1 MSLKQ
6 LTQGIQNKRA
16 SVLVG
21 LLLLISDLAIIMC
34 SFYLATQIRR
44 ALIPYIGGVVFWPI
58 YKPLVFL
65 CMGFVALLFY
75 FNDLYPGFGKTA
87 VKEIEKTSTLL
98 TLVFLFLGGTT
109 YLLNAYEQFPRS
121 VFILA
126 WIIGIVFLPL
136 LRFFIR
142 NRILKYSWYGTP
154 VLFVTDGTAS
164 NSTLKALQNC
174 RRMGWNPL
182 AIYYLG
188 NDIQGLD
195 NFSIPII
202 SSWNT
207 FLDLKNEHKVNTVI
221 FSAEPN
227 QENSRRIRNL
237 SGEFKRVTLIIPY
250 YNLGSL
256 WVKPRDLEGY
266 MGLEVTY
273 HLLDTGS
280 KHIKRFIDIVGSIV
294 LLFFLS
300 PFFIVF
306 SLMVLIESSSP
317 VFFRQERLGR
327 NNKNF
332 SALKFRSMTTNA
344 EEELITFLE
353 NNPEAREEYEK
364 YHKLSVDPRITKIGR
379 ILRKYSLDELPQ
391 LWNVLRGEMSLVG
404 PRAYMPS
411 ELHEIGDFTGLILIV
426 RPGMTGWWQVM
437 GRHNTSFARR
447 LRMDEYYISNWS
459 LWMDLYII
467 YKTFWVV
474 LQGTGT

>member
-1 MSLKQ
+1 MRSKQ
-6 LTQGIQNKRA
+6 FQQNIYNKSA
-16 SVLVG
+16 PVFVG
-21 LLLLISDLAIIMC
+21 VLLLLSDLTVILG

-58 YKPLVFL
+58 YKPVVYL
-65 CMGFVALLFY
+65 CMGFVGILFY

-87 VKEIEKTSTLL
+87 VKEVEKTSTLL
-98 TLVFLFLGGTT
+98 TMVFLFLGGTT

-126 WIIGIVFLPL
+126 WILGIVFLPL
-136 LRFFIR
+136 LRFLIR
-142 NRILKYSWYGTP
+142 NRILKYSWYGIP
-154 VLFVTDGTAS
+154 VLYVTDGTGA
-164 NSTLKALQNC
+164 NSTLTALQNC

-182 AIYYLG
+182 AVFSLR

-195 NFSIPII
+195 NISIPII
-202 SSWNT
+202 SSWKT
-207 FLDLKNEHKVNTVI
+207 FLDLKNKHGVNIAI

-227 QENSRRIRNL
+227 QDNSRWIRNI
-237 SGEFKRVTLIIPY
+237 SEEFKRVTLIIPY

-266 MGLEVTY
+266 LGLEVTY
-273 HLLDTGS
+273 HLLDGGS
-280 KHIKRFIDIVGSIV
+280 KYIKRSIDIVGSIL
-294 LLFFLS
+294 LLFFLA

-306 SLMVLIESSSP
+306 SLMILIESSSP
-317 VFFRQERLGR
+317 VFFHQERLGR

-332 SALKFRSMTTNA
+332 SALKFRSMITDA
-344 EEELITFLE
+344 EEELKTFLE
-353 NNPEAREEYEK
+353 NNPEAREEYKK

-379 ILRKYSLDELPQ
+379 FLRKYSLDELPQ
-391 LWNVLRGEMSLVG
+391 LWNVLQGDMSLVG

-411 ELHEIGDFTGLILIV
+411 ELDEIGDFTNIILRV
-426 RPGMTGWWQVM
+426 HPGMTGWWQVM
-437 GRHNTSFARR
+437 GRHNTSFVRR

-459 LWMDLYII
+459 LWMDLYIF

-474 LQGTGT
+474 IQGTGT